1 MTENIEKIKAVLSY
15 IRKQYKRGMIASL
28 ILGFVLVMAYGY
40 FRDYLSFS
48 ENFNLISKSILIIV
62 FLAAIPVMVTMF
74 NQKLRSIPL
83 EWNSDK
89 KLERYRSLFMVKIGG
104 LISISVLALIVFFL
118 TGEYEMLVFWVAAVL
133 FLYFDRPGYEK
144 IQEDLRIEQN
154 SETENDSDTDTEVT
168 EDFTSKN

>member
-1 MTENIEKIKAVLSY
+1 MTEKIEYIKATLSY
-15 IRKQYKRGMIASL
+15 IRKQYRRGMIATL
-28 ILGFVLVMAYGY
+28 ILGFILVFGYGY

-48 ENFNLISKSILIIV
+48 ENFNLISKSILIII

-74 NQKLRSIPL
+74 NQKLRSVPL
-83 EWNSDK
+83 EWSSEK
-89 KLERYRSLFMVKIGG
+89 KLKRYRSLFMVKIGG
-104 LISISVLALIVFFL
+104 LITISVLALIVFFL

-154 SETENDSDTDTEVT
+154 RETENEGDSEIT
-168 EDFTSKN
+168 EDTSS

>member
-1 MTENIEKIKAVLSY
+1 MTEKIEQIKATLAY
-15 IRKQYKRGMIASL
+15 IRKQYKLGMIVTL
-28 ILGFVLVMAYGY
+28 VLGFVLIMAYGY

-74 NQKLRSIPL
+74 NQKLRTIPL
-83 EWNSDK
+83 EWDSTK
-89 KLERYRSLFMVKIGG
+89 KLERYRSLFMVKIIG

-144 IQEDLRIEQN
+144 IQEDLRIEQDAD
-154 SETENDSDTDTEVT
+154 TENDTDTEIK
-168 EDFTSKN
+168 EDTSSKD